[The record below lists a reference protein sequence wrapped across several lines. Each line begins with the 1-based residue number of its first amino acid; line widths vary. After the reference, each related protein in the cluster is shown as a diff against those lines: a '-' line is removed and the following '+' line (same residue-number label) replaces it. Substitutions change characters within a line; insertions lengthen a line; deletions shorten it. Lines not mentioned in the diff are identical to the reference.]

1 LVAKG
6 DKKEER
12 RMKDSALDLFKEI
25 QVRKPTDL
33 IIEQIRNLIANG
45 TLKPG
50 MKLPPER
57 ALAEKFRVGRG
68 YIREAIKKL
77 EFYGI
82 LNTIPKKG
90 TYVSS
95 LGVKALEGL
104 ISNILGMEERNIEKL
119 LETRA
124 VLEIHTARM
133 AAQRGTEEDFLQICK
148 SHEEFKR
155 KVALGQPTLEEDH
168 VFHLAIGHAAHNS
181 ISNSLI
187 GLIIPDVI
195 IMNKDYQEMG
205 VDRLQTVAEH
215 EAVIEAILKR
225 DAEGAAEAMRNHMIM
240 AHRRRFPGKDPEW
253 M

>member
-1 LVAKG
+1 
-6 DKKEER
+6 
-12 RMKDSALDLFKEI
+12 MPDSALDLFKEI

-82 LNTIPKKG
+82 LKTIPKKG

-133 AAQRGTEEDFLQICK
+133 AARRGTEEDFFQIQK
-148 SHEEFKR
+148 SHDEFKR
-155 KVALGQPTLEEDH
+155 KVTMGLPTLEEDH
-168 VFHLAIGHAAHNS
+168 VFHLAIGYAAHNS

-195 IMNKDYQEMG
+195 IMNRDYQDPG
-205 VDRLQTVAEH
+205 SDRVQTIAEH
-215 EAVIEAILKR
+215 EAVIQAILKR
-225 DAEGAAEAMRNHMIM
+225 DSEGAAIAMRYHMIM
-240 AHRRRFPGKDPEW
+240 AYRRRFPGKEPEW
-253 M
+253 V

>member
-1 LVAKG
+1 
-6 DKKEER
+6 
-12 RMKDSALDLFKEI
+12 MTDSSLDLFTKI
-25 QVRKPTDL
+25 DVRKPTDL
-33 IIEQIRNLIANG
+33 IIEQIRTLIANG

-82 LNTIPKKG
+82 LKTLPKKG

-104 ISNILGMEERNIEKL
+104 ITNILGMEEQNIEKL

-124 VLEIHTARM
+124 ILEIHTARM
-133 AAQRGTEEDFLQICK
+133 AAKRGTEDDFLQIEK
-148 SHEEFKR
+148 SHEEFRR
-155 KVALGQPTLEEDH
+155 KVERGFPTLEEDH

-181 ISNSLI
+181 ITNSLI
-187 GLIIPDVI
+187 GLIIPEVI
-195 IMNKDYQEMG
+195 LMNRDYQNIRM
-205 VDRLQTVAEH
+205 DRIQTVREH
-215 EAVIEAILKR
+215 EEVIQAILRR
-225 DAEGAAEAMRNHMIM
+225 DAGGAAESMRRHMIM
-240 AHRRRFPGKDPEW
+240 AYRRRFPGTEPEW
-253 M
+253 A

>member
-1 LVAKG
+1 MP
-6 DKKEER
+6 DN
-12 RMKDSALDLFKEI
+12 ALDLFKEI

-33 IIEQIRNLIANG
+33 IIEQIRKLIANG

-57 ALAEKFRVGRG
+57 GLAEKFRVGRG

-82 LNTIPKKG
+82 LKTLPKKG

-124 VLEIHTARM
+124 VLEIHSARM
-133 AAQRGTEEDFLQICK
+133 AARRGTEEDFCQIKK
-148 SHEEFKR
+148 SHEEFRR
-155 KVALGQPTLEEDH
+155 KVSLGQSTLEEDH
-168 VFHLAIGHAAHNS
+168 VFHLAIGYAAHNS

-195 IMNKDYQEMG
+195 MMNKDYQEMG
-205 VDRLQTVAEH
+205 IDRLGTVGEH
-215 EAVIEAILKR
+215 EAVIHAILNR
-225 DAEGAAEAMRNHMIM
+225 DADGSAEAMRHHMIM
-240 AHRRRFPGKDPEW
+240 AYRRRFSRQEPEW